1 MNSLIY
7 SEKLQD
13 PHWQRKRLE
22 ILSRDKFTC
31 QLCQDTE
38 TTLHVHHKEY
48 LKGHQPWEYPDDN
61 FQTLCKDCH
70 LVVEYFKLSN
80 EKVLTCMKP
89 NKTTIYYLFVAFIM
103 NIEWGITMVAL
114 SFLNNRITIEKEI
127 PKIVLDQYVQVFKLG
142 EEKIL
147 SINNG

>member
-61 FQTLCKDCH
+61 FQTLCKHCH
-70 LVVEYFKLSN
+70 NALETCKSSIISAMSVKKIKKAGVEGYILAMIALNINDELVLIFFEFEDDIINPLFGLKSSSFKDIGGLLKGA
-80 EKVLTCMKP
+80 EKL
-89 NKTTIYYLFVAFIM
+89 
-103 NIEWGITMVAL
+103 ITKNL
-114 SFLNNRITIEKEI
+114 
-127 PKIVLDQYVQVFKLG
+127 
-142 EEKIL
+142 
-147 SINNG
+147 